1 MVSSLM
7 LGTALVAQQQSERFL
22 PVLVNVLSNGA
33 AAEQFTVTLYKD
45 NEEVTQLLPTAH
57 SAFELALDLESY
69 YSIRISKA
77 GFRDKLVF
85 VDSHL
90 PEGVRRYADYVC
102 EVHLEPLDRFSH
114 SDHFYLD
121 FPSAVV
127 RWDDTKQSYD
137 HSDQYLADIQGKVAL
152 LSLQAETF

>member
-7 LGTALVAQQQSERFL
+7 LGTALVAQQQSDRFL
-22 PVLVNVLSNGA
+22 PVVVVVTEDGG
-33 AAEQFTVTLYKD
+33 AAEQITVTLYKD
-45 NEEVTQLLPTAH
+45 NEQVTQLLPSKH
-57 SAFELALDLESY
+57 SAFELALDLDGFY
-69 YSIRISKA
+69 TIRISKA
-77 GFRDKLVF
+77 GFREKLVF
-85 VDSHL
+85 IDSHL